1 MIQQG
6 DKVAWSKVGLRFTS
20 NHSHCDYRILI
31 GIWHGTKTTSVVNQ
45 ESDCIRM
52 LGMVIHPLVWSYI
65 LMMFGFPMRRMA
77 ISHKPTT
84 KKMTLVQI
92 YNILFASGLYTIQL
106 TLILSTS
113 FPLYYIYIL
122 YTCDFILIWFS
133 TTERDTNPSGKF
145 HSFSNFGWL

>member
-6 DKVAWSKVGLRFTS
+6 DKVTWSQVGLRFVS
-20 NHSHCDYRILI
+20 NHSHCDYRIFI
-31 GIWHGTKTTSVVNQ
+31 EIWHGTKTTSVVNQ

-65 LMMFGFPMRRMA
+65 LTMFGFPMRRMT
-77 ISHKPTT
+77 ISHQPTT

-92 YNILFASGLYTIQL
+92 HNILFASGLYTIRL

-113 FPLYYIYIL
+113 FPLYYIY
-122 YTCDFILIWFS
+122 TVHMWFYFDMVLHHWTGYKS
-133 TTERDTNPSGKF
+133 KWKIP
-145 HSFSNFGWL
+145 